1 MRGGCRLDGLTRDN
15 TPLSLHL
22 TGPMSSTTLR
32 SLCRAFVSGSH
43 PVRASK
49 FNMPAFRSAPRRTL
63 VYANADAK
71 TFEQVTTPKDR
82 IAVVDFYADWCGPCR
97 QLGPTIER
105 LTSEPNKSGSGLPF
119 DLVKVDTESE
129 HGLALG
135 QKYQV
140 TALPTVIAF
149 RDGKGEEG
157 DVSGGTS

>member
-1 MRGGCRLDGLTRDN
+1 
-15 TPLSLHL
+15 
-22 TGPMSSTTLR
+22 MSSTTLR
-32 SLCRAFVSGSH
+32 SLCRTFVSGSH

-49 FNMPAFRSAPRRTL
+49 FSLRTFRSTPHRTL

-71 TFEQVTTPKDR
+71 IFEQVTTPKDR

-149 RDGKGEEG
+149 RDGKPIDKFVGALREP
-157 DVSGGTS
+157 DVKAFLEKL

>member
-1 MRGGCRLDGLTRDN
+1 M
-15 TPLSLHL
+15 P
-22 TGPMSSTTLR
+22 STTLR
-32 SLCRAFVSGSH
+32 SLCRTFVSGSH

-49 FNMPAFRSAPRRTL
+49 FSLRTFRSTPHRTL

-71 TFEQVTTPKDR
+71 IFEQVTTPKDR
-82 IAVVDFYADWCGPCR
+82 IAVLVWPMSSTRAYYR
-97 QLGPTIER
+97 E
-105 LTSEPNKSGSGLPF
+105 SGLGLPF

-149 RDGKGEEG
+149 RDGKPIDKFVGALREP
-157 DVSGGTS
+157 DVKAFLEKL